1 MHLKLDRPFTG
12 PSEQYDRAVAIAIA
26 TLLHL
31 ALLMA
36 HWQSTAGL
44 DAAPA
49 QAGVNEGFLAYFVV
63 RDASPSGGEPV
74 VPAEA
79 GIEPLAQDPDRA
91 AVTSETSK
99 GATTTADVEESAS
112 AQGAP
117 ENATDVTAGQEVPNV
132 RSDRKVLYAA
142 ALRAAV
148 ARQWKSMHGADP
160 PSGCVLVISQR
171 AGGVV
176 VSSEATSC
184 PGSDSSAR
192 RGLEAAAL
200 MAQPLPYQGFEDVFT
215 GTAVLHFG
223 KDS

>member
-1 MHLKLDRPFTG
+1 MHLKLDRPFKG
-12 PSEQYDRAVAIAIA
+12 PSERYDRTVAIAIA

-31 ALLMA
+31 ALLMTR
-36 HWQSTAGL
+36 WQSTAGME
-44 DAAPA
+44 AAPA
-49 QAGVNEGFLAYFVV
+49 QAGANGEFLAYFVV
-63 RDASPSGGEPV
+63 RDASPSGGDQAGPV
-74 VPAEA
+74 EA
-79 GIEPLAQDPDRA
+79 GIEPLAPDPYRPA
-91 AVTSETSK
+91 GTPETSK
-99 GATTTADVEESAS
+99 GATTTADVEESAG
-112 AQGAP
+112 AEGAP
-117 ENATDVTAGQEVPNV
+117 ESATDVTTGQEVPKV

-148 ARQWKSMHGADP
+148 ARQWKSMHAADP
-160 PSGCVLVISQR
+160 PSGCVLVISQQ

-184 PGSDSSAR
+184 LGGDSSAR

>member
-74 VPAEA
+74 V
-79 GIEPLAQDPDRA
+79 L
-91 AVTSETSK
+91 
-99 GATTTADVEESAS
+99 ES
-112 AQGAP
+112 P
-117 ENATDVTAGQEVPNV
+117 
-132 RSDRKVLYAA
+132 KVL
-142 ALRAAV
+142 
-148 ARQWKSMHGADP
+148 
-160 PSGCVLVISQR
+160 
-171 AGGVV
+171 
-176 VSSEATSC
+176 
-184 PGSDSSAR
+184 
-192 RGLEAAAL
+192 
-200 MAQPLPYQGFEDVFT
+200 
-215 GTAVLHFG
+215 
-223 KDS
+223 